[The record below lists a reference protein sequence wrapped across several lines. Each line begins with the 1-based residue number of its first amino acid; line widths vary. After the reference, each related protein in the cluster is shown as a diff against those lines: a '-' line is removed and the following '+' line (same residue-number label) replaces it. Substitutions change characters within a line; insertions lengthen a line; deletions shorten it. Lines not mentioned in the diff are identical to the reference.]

1 MNKRARTLRA
11 LFRGIARLQRSF
23 TLEIG
28 PLRATGVPAVLVGVT
43 GIIVASGVT
52 AALAKS
58 ASRLPETLGEVRGLA
73 DSLNA
78 RNPRLKS

>member
-1 MNKRARTLRA
+1 M
-11 LFRGIARLQRSF
+11 
-23 TLEIG
+23 
-28 PLRATGVPAVLVGVT
+28 RATGVPAVLVGVT
-43 GIIVASGVT
+43 GIIVAGGVT

-58 ASRLPETLGEVRGLA
+58 ASRLPETLGEARGLA